1 MLLGS
6 PEFHVPCLVLRV
18 WLGWGQG
25 FSCVLT
31 GLIGSG
37 NGTTGDLTPDF

>member
-1 MLLGS
+1 MLNI
-6 PEFHVPCLVLRV
+6 PLVC
-18 WLGWGQG
+18 GQG

-37 NGTTGDLTPDF
+37 NGTTGEKITVSGNLLQACREIGNW

>member
-1 MLLGS
+1 M
-6 PEFHVPCLVLRV
+6 P
-18 WLGWGQG
+18 QG

-37 NGTTGDLTPDF
+37 NATTAYNENIGGGSCTLQ